1 MPAPSPVSYIKHGRS
16 LQKPSSSGMDG
27 SPYLRRFQSNKP
39 DACLFASMIGF
50 RCRPMSTDTN
60 NNRQADVR
68 FRIASIMQAEEQ
80 ARRKEVTQE
89 DVRTLRAAA
98 CRLDQMLKEI
108 AEAEEAR
115 CVETLRAAACRLD
128 RLLAGITGKAAMP
141 ELKLRRSRKG
151 TTE

>member
-1 MPAPSPVSYIKHGRS
+1 MRGCYKVSSLTGWKRHWPCPLPSPVSYIKRGRS
-16 LQKPSSSGMDG
+16 PQKPSSSGIGG

-39 DACLFASMIGF
+39 DACLSASMIGF

-68 FRIASIMQAEEQ
+68 YRIASIMQAEEQ

-98 CRLDQMLKEI
+98 CRLDQLLKEI
-108 AEAEEAR
+108 A
-115 CVETLRAAACRLD
+115 
-128 RLLAGITGKAAMP
+128 GKAAMP

>member
-1 MPAPSPVSYIKHGRS
+1 MSNLPLRRTKDGIARMATAPKAARACRPFANSFLLDEVEQSDLSRRCGDAIKSRRSPAGRGIGHARSQSPVSYIKHGRS
-16 LQKPSSSGMDG
+16 PQKPSSSGMDG

-80 ARRKEVTQE
+80 ARR
-89 DVRTLRAAA
+89 
-98 CRLDQMLKEI
+98 
-108 AEAEEAR
+108 
-115 CVETLRAAACRLD
+115 
-128 RLLAGITGKAAMP
+128 
-141 ELKLRRSRKG
+141 
-151 TTE
+151 